1 MIYTIVSALVEKL
14 NKENDDRK
22 TAQEKERE
30 RTRALE
36 EEEEMVILKFK
47 ILNLNMIDKQEEIKM
62 QTQAAVSKK
71 PTGKQL
77 FETNESLFKDVAD
90 ETEVAVDETL
100 FQDLDDLDL
109 DDDDE
114 DDEWH
119 PDAETDEE

>member
-1 MIYTIVSALVEKL
+1 LITCDFFANFQKRFEGTKVTVETFLKW
-14 NKENDDRK
+14 KKDFDR
-22 TAQEKERE
+22 E
-30 RTRALE
+30 
-36 EEEEMVILKFK
+36 
-47 ILNLNMIDKQEEIKM
+47 QEEIKM